1 MRPSEHLM
9 TSVAADL
16 DMIDGNLL
24 LVEDEPARALLL
36 ERRAVLEAAAEDLR
50 SGIAGPA
57 ALWAAREYLSASRH
71 GRGRHHR
78 RVG

>member
-9 TSVAADL
+9 TSLAADL
-16 DMIDGNLL
+16 DTIDGSL
-24 LVEDEPARALLL
+24 LVVADEGGRALLL

-57 ALWAAREYLSASRH
+57 ALWAAREYLGAFRDGGRRH
-71 GRGRHHR
+71 DRG
-78 RVG
+78 VG